1 MRFVNLYSAEG
12 MSRKLNKKGEIPST
26 SALYKGFLK
35 MAWPAMIESM
45 LMSLVNMVDTMM
57 VSSCGTAAT
66 SAVGLTTQPRMIF
79 YSVFFALN
87 IAVTAIVARR
97 KGQGD
102 QEGANACLMQSLGLV
117 AVLAVLLCGLAVMNA
132 DFLIRLSGANEDTI
146 ADATTY
152 FRITMVG
159 LIFTSFGMII
169 NGAQRGSGNTKI
181 SMRTNVV
188 ANITNVTFNALLIN
202 GVVINGFQLFPEL
215 GVKGAAIATLIGNI
229 ASFSMSLS
237 SLFARGKFLRFR
249 FIGMLKW
256 KSDLLKNIGKVALGA
271 GTEQI
276 FMRFGFLMYSIIV
289 AKLGTADFATH
300 TICMSIIT
308 LSFAGGDGLSV
319 AASALIGQNLG
330 KRREDLAALYAK
342 AGQRVG
348 LLVSTVLM
356 VMFVLCGGLILK
368 LFADPTEPDY
378 GYVMNVGRN
387 LTYIIAIVSPG
398 QISQVIYN
406 GALRGAGDTKFVAV
420 TSAISIGLFRPLVAF
435 LLCNPAGLIPFYA
448 GIGIYGAWISLLV
461 DQYLRL
467 AFSAYRFASGK
478 WARIN
483 I

>member
-1 MRFVNLYSAEG
+1 MFLQKFYSSEG
-12 MSRKLNKKGEIPST
+12 MSRKLNIKGEIPDTPS
-26 SALYKGFLK
+26 LYKGFLK

-57 VSSCGTAAT
+57 VSGCGTAAV

-87 IAVTAIVARR
+87 IAVTAIVSRR
-97 KGQGD
+97 KGQD
-102 QEGANACLMQSLGLV
+102 DKEGANACLMQSLGLV
-117 AVLAVLLCGLAVMNA
+117 ALLAVVLCGFAVLNA
-132 DFLIRLSGANEDTI
+132 DFLIKLSGANEDTL
-146 ADATTY
+146 ADATVY
-152 FRITMVG
+152 FQITMIG

-169 NGAQRGSGNTKI
+169 NGAQRGSGNTKL

-188 ANITNVTFNALLIN
+188 ANVTNVVFNALLIN
-202 GVVINGFQLFPEL
+202 GVVLGGVTIFPEL

-229 ASFSMSLS
+229 ASFVMSLS
-237 SLFARGKFLRFR
+237 SLFVKGKFLSFS
-249 FIGMLKW
+249 FTGMLKW
-256 KSDLLKNIGKVALGA
+256 KLPLLKTIGKVALGA

-276 FMRFGFLMYSIIV
+276 FMRVGFLLYSIIV
-289 AKLGTADFATH
+289 ANLGTAEFATH

-330 KRREDLAALYAK
+330 KQRDDLAALYAK

-348 LLVSTVLM
+348 LLVSAVLM
-356 VMFVLCGGLILK
+356 LLFTFGGGFILE
-368 LFADPTEPDY
+368 LFANPDDVNY
-378 GYVMNVGRN
+378 SYVMDVGRN

-420 TSAISIGLFRPLVAF
+420 TSAISIGIFRPLVAF
-435 LLCNPAGLIPFYA
+435 LLCNPNGMIPFIT
-448 GIGIYGAWISLLV
+448 GIGIYGAWVSLLV
-461 DQYLRL
+461 DQYMRL
-467 AFSAYRFASGK
+467 GFSAWRFASGK
-478 WARIN
+478 WAKIN

>member
-1 MRFVNLYSAEG
+1 MFLRNFYSSQG
-12 MSRKLNKKGEIPST
+12 MSRKLNIKGELPNTPS
-26 SALYKGFLK
+26 LYKGFLK
-35 MAWPAMIESM
+35 MAWPAMVESM

-57 VSSCGTAAT
+57 VSGCGTAAV

-87 IAVTAIVARR
+87 IAVTAIVSRR
-97 KGQGD
+97 KGQND
-102 QEGANACLMQSLGLV
+102 REGANACLMQSLGLV
-117 AVLAVLLCGLAVMNA
+117 AVLAIVLCGFAVLNA
-132 DFLIRLSGANEDTI
+132 DFLIKLSGANEDTL
-146 ADATTY
+146 ADATVY
-152 FRITMVG
+152 FQITMIG

-188 ANITNVTFNALLIN
+188 ANVTNIIFNAMLIN
-202 GVVINGFQLFPEL
+202 GVVIGGFTIFPEL

-229 ASFSMSLS
+229 ASFVMSFS
-237 SLFARGKFLRFR
+237 SLFEKGKFLRFNFR
-249 FIGMLKW
+249 GMLKW
-256 KSDLLKNIGKVALGA
+256 KLPLLKTIGKVALGA
-271 GTEQI
+271 GTEQV
-276 FMRFGFLMYSIIV
+276 FMRLGFLLYSIIV
-289 AKLGTADFATH
+289 AKLGTAEFATH

-330 KRREDLAALYAK
+330 KQREDLAALYAK

-348 LLVSTVLM
+348 LLISAVLM
-356 VMFVLCGGLILK
+356 LLFTFCGGFVLE
-368 LFADPTEPDY
+368 LFADPKDVNY
-378 GYVMNVGRN
+378 SYVMDVGRN

-420 TSAISIGLFRPLVAF
+420 TSAISIGFFRPLIAF
-435 LLCNPAGLIPFYA
+435 LLCNPGGIIPFYT
-448 GIGIYGAWISLLV
+448 GISIYGAWISLFV
-461 DQYLRL
+461 DQYIRL
-467 AFSAYRFASGK
+467 GFSAWRFSSGK
-478 WARIN
+478 WAKIN